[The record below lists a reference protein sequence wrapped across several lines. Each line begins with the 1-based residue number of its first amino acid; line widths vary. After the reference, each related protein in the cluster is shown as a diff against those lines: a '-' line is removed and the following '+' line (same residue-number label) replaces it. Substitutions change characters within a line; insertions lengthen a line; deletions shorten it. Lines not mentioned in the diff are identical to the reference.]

1 MATNTPNFAHFR
13 SPGKAYDAQGNHTGP
28 GQWLTVIRTANGI
41 AKDQGQEP
49 LFDSPESTG
58 DWWAGGYVEEYP
70 DARVLHREDGSVS
83 VISKTPRGADLIKR
97 AAEANGWVA

>member
-13 SPGKAYDAQGNHTGP
+13 SNGKAYDANGKHTGP
-28 GQWLTVIRTANGI
+28 GEWLTVIHTANRI
-41 AKDQGQEP
+41 AKDEGQEP

-70 DARVLHREDGSVS
+70 EARVLHRDDESVS
-83 VISKTPRGADLIKR
+83 VTSKTPRAADLIHR
-97 AAEANGWVA
+97 AAEKHGWVA